1 MEIVLATRNKS
12 KVAEIKQ
19 ITGDLPIILQSLDDF
34 PRCPEVVEDKD
45 TFEGNALQKAVEVC
59 QYTGRP
65 ALADDSGLEVDFL
78 NGRPGVYSSRYA
90 GGPGPGSDTKNN
102 EKLLAE
108 LKEVPDAR
116 RGARFI
122 CCLALAVP
130 KGPVKTF
137 SGYVPGRISREP
149 RGTNGFGYDPVFIP
163 EGHSRTFAEMSREE
177 KDSLSHRGQALKKM
191 RDFLAAKVL
200 EQGKKQADLPQKNEI
215 HGCHL
220 KENSV

>member
-1 MEIVLATRNKS
+1 MEIVLATRNEN

-19 ITGDLPIILQSLDDF
+19 ITSGLPIILQSLDDF
-34 PRCPEVVEDKD
+34 PRCPEVAEDKD
-45 TFEGNALQKAVEVC
+45 TFEGNALKKAVEIC

-78 NGRPGVYSSRYA
+78 NGSPGVYSSRYA
-90 GGPGPGSDTKNN
+90 GGSGPGSDAKNN

-108 LKEVPDAR
+108 LKEVPDVR

-130 KGPVKTF
+130 GGPVKTF
-137 SGYVPGRISREP
+137 FGYVPGSISREP

-163 EGHSRTFAEMSREE
+163 EGHFRTFAEMSREE

-200 EQGKKQADLPQKNEI
+200 GQGKKQADL
-215 HGCHL
+215 
-220 KENSV
+220 S